1 MFPASTDPI
10 FYYDLLAQF
19 LRKELPDDPGDRV
32 VGTSRRK

>member
-1 MFPASTDPI
+1 
-10 FYYDLLAQF
+10 LLAQF